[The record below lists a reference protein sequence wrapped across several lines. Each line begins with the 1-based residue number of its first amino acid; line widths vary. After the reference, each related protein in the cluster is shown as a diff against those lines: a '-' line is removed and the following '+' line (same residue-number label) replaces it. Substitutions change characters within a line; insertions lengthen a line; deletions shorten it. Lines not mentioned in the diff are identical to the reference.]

1 MPGRELDQFWGHVS
15 RRGQNKR
22 TRSGHMGQGEA
33 WAELGLK
40 GREDRAWTLTSPKGG
55 GLDLE
60 LW

>member
-1 MPGRELDQFWGHVS
+1 
-15 RRGQNKR
+15 
-22 TRSGHMGQGEA
+22 MGQGEA